1 MADAKGAHLRVS
13 GTDGGR
19 KEAAGAGNDVAFA
32 FGIIVILTILFVPLP
47 AFMIDLGLAFS
58 ISLSV
63 LVLMVALWISRPLDF
78 TAFPIV
84 LLIATMLRLAL
95 NIATT
100 RLILSQGYEG
110 GDAAGHVIAGFAS
123 FIMGGDF
130 LIGVI
135 VFLILITV
143 NFLVITKGA
152 TRIAEVG
159 ARFSLDAMPGKQMAI
174 DADLS
179 AGLIDEQEA
188 RRRRREVEDESA
200 FYGAMDGASKFVRG
214 DAIAGLIITAINI
227 GGGIVIGVVR
237 HGLPIDRSL
246 DVFLRLSIG
255 DGLVTQIPALI
266 ISLAAGLIVS
276 KGGTRESADKA
287 VFGQIGSQPRA
298 IMIAGLVVA
307 ALGLA
312 PGLPMPPFVLLSGAL
327 VALAVIMPARRVA
340 ARKLAE
346 DGEARQLA
354 TAESEAVSGKELLRP
369 AELELVFGSQL
380 AGLLLH
386 ASGEI
391 AVRVARIRRKFA
403 LQYGFVI
410 PEVKISDDLS
420 IGPKTYQIKVH
431 GTIVAIG
438 ELRPGEVLV
447 VYGSGRKPQ
456 FPGDVVTDPA
466 FGMPAVWVP
475 EMFTVGLRQE
485 GFSPVDNASVLLTH
499 LAEVVRTNLATVFS
513 YRDLRSLI
521 ERLDPDYRKLVDEI
535 CPSQISNSGLQA
547 VMKSLLM
554 ERVSIRNLHL
564 IVEAVAEVAPFT
576 RKIEAIA
583 EHVRSRIAQQ
593 ICGDLADGP
602 QLKVLRLSNRWEM
615 AFHQAL
621 KRDAKGEVIEFDLDP
636 RMVEAFGAECTTA
649 VHALLDQGHRFAI
662 VCGAEARPYVRLVV
676 ERLFPTISVISHAE
690 IGRTTGIATLGT
702 VA

>member
-1 MADAKGAHLRVS
+1 MAESKGTHLRVS
-13 GTDGGR
+13 GTDDGR
-19 KEAAGAGNDVAFA
+19 IEAVGAGNDVAFA
-32 FGIIVILTILFVPLP
+32 FGIVVILTILFVPLP
-47 AFMIDLGLAFS
+47 AFIIDLGLAFS

-110 GDAAGHVIAGFAS
+110 SDAAGHVIAGFAS

-179 AGLIDEQEA
+179 AGLIDEHEA

-227 GGGIVIGVVR
+227 GGGIMIGVVR

-312 PGLPMPPFVLLSGAL
+312 PGLPMAPFVLLSGAL
-327 VALAVIMPARRVA
+327 LALAVIMPARRVA
-340 ARKLAE
+340 ARKLVE
-346 DGEARQLA
+346 DGEARRRAA
-354 TAESEAVSGKELLRP
+354 TESEAVSGKELLPP
-369 AELELVFGSQL
+369 AELELVFGGQL

-386 ASGEI
+386 ASSEI

-420 IGPKTYQIKVH
+420 IGSKTYQIKIH

-447 VYGSGRKPQ
+447 VCGSGRKPQ

-513 YRDLRSLI
+513 YRDLRFLI

-547 VMKSLLM
+547 VMKALLM

-636 RMVEAFGAECTTA
+636 RMVEAFGVECSTA

-702 VA
+702 IA

>member
-1 MADAKGAHLRVS
+1 MR
-13 GTDGGR
+13 
-19 KEAAGAGNDVAFA
+19 EAGSDKSQLGEQTTGVGNDVAFA
-32 FGIIVILTILFVPLP
+32 FGIVTILTILFVPLP
-47 AFMIDLGLAFS
+47 GFMIDLGLAFS

-84 LLIATMLRLAL
+84 LLIATMLRLSL

-110 GDAAGHVIAGFAS
+110 GNAAGHVIAGFAS

-130 LIGVI
+130 VIGVI

-179 AGLIDEQEA
+179 AGLIDEKEA

-200 FYGAMDGASKFVRG
+200 FYGSMDGASKFVRG

-227 GGGIVIGVVR
+227 VGGILIGVIR
-237 HGLPIDRSL
+237 HGLSVDRSM

-266 ISLAAGLIVS
+266 ISLAAGMIVS
-276 KGGTRESADKA
+276 KGGTRESAEKA

-298 IMIAGLVVA
+298 VMIAGLVVA

-312 PGLPMPPFVLLSGAL
+312 PGLPMVPFVLLSAAL
-327 VALAVIMPARRVA
+327 MVVAVVMPARRLA
-340 ARKLAE
+340 AQKLVE
-346 DGEARQLA
+346 VGEAQRQA
-354 TAESEAVSGKELLRP
+354 TEAAESVSGRELRPP
-369 AELELVFGSQL
+369 AELELVLGSQL
-380 AGLLLH
+380 AGLLLQN
-386 ASGEI
+386 GNEI
-391 AVRVARIRRKFA
+391 GVRVARIRRKFA
-403 LQYGFVI
+403 LQFGFVI
-410 PEVKISDDLS
+410 PEVKISDDLG
-420 IGPKTYQIKVH
+420 IAPKSYQIKIH
-431 GTIVAIG
+431 GTIVAVG
-438 ELRPGEVLV
+438 DLRPGEVLV

-456 FPGDVVTDPA
+456 FPGDVATDPA
-466 FGMPAVWVP
+466 FGMPAMWIP
-475 EMFTVGLRQE
+475 EMFTMGLRQE
-485 GFSPVDNASVLLTH
+485 GFAPVDNASALLTH
-499 LAEVVRTNLATVFS
+499 FAEVVRVNLASVFS
-513 YRDLRSLI
+513 YKDLRALI

-535 CPSQISNSGLQA
+535 CPSHISNSGLQA
-547 VMKSLLM
+547 VMKALLL

-564 IVEAVAEVAPFT
+564 IVEAVAEIAPFT

-583 EHVRSRIAQQ
+583 EHVRTRISQQ
-593 ICGDLADGP
+593 ICGDLADGAH
-602 QLKVLRLSNRWEM
+602 LKVLRLSNRWEM

-621 KRDAKGEVIEFDLDP
+621 KRDAKGEIVEFDLDP
-636 RMVEAFGAECTTA
+636 RMVEAFGTECSTA
-649 VHALLDQGHRFAI
+649 VHELLDQGHRFA
-662 VCGAEARPYVRLVV
+662 VVASAETRPYVRLIV
-676 ERLFPTISVISHAE
+676 ERIFPTVSVISHAE
-690 IGRTTGIATLGT
+690 IGRATGIVTLGT
-702 VA
+702 IP